1 MGGGCLRERVCT
13 AVGWL
18 RVAEWCWLGLL
29 RLVLGV
35 GLRQAWER
43 LAWAAEASAGLRRVC
58 GLRTRLT
65 WCFGSSGLRML
76 LAKLLRTT
84 SQQAI

>member
-1 MGGGCLRERVCT
+1 MVAG
-13 AVGWL
+13 
-18 RVAEWCWLGLL
+18 AEWCRLGLL

-43 LAWAAEASAGLRRVC
+43 LAWARASEASAGLRRVC